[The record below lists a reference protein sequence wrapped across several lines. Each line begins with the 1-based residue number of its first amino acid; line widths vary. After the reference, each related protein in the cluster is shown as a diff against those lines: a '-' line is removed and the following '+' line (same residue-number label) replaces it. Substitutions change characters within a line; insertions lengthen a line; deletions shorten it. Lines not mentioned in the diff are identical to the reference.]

1 MAAQGFDRKVHR
13 IEWVPVGKISVI
25 WAQAQRPYNEK
36 HAREIA
42 DNFDPE
48 MFGTLSLTLPNGD
61 GIYHA
66 IDGRHRKSAIEMMGW
81 GTDQKVPC
89 EIFHASD
96 PARAAKLF
104 DKINSAR
111 KTPQPIDLF
120 KVRVTA
126 GDEAEVAVNKI
137 VMVNGLR
144 VASSQTERSIACVA
158 ALVAIYRSCG
168 GEVLDET
175 LKIVLATWGP
185 DRHALVA
192 PIIRGY
198 AEFVAEHRNHF
209 NVVRLRDNIAKKF
222 TPGRFVGAAKTAR
235 EIDGST
241 IPNAVKRL
249 LEANYNKGLKA
260 AQQLKIVHD
269 DDKAA

>member
-1 MAAQGFDRKVHR
+1 MDARTFDRKTHK
-13 IEWVPVGKISVI
+13 IEWIPVGKISVI
-25 WAQAQRPYNEK
+25 WAQAQRPLNEK

-48 MFGTLSLTLPNGD
+48 MFGTLSVTLPNGD
-61 GIYHA
+61 GIFHA
-66 IDGRHRKSAIEMMGW
+66 IDGRHRKTAVEMMGW
-81 GTDQKVPC
+81 GPDQKVPC
-89 EIFHASD
+89 EVFHASD

-137 VMVNGLR
+137 VIVNGLR
-144 VASSQTERSIACVA
+144 VASSQTERSISCVA
-158 ALVAIYRSCG
+158 ALVAVYRSCG

-209 NVVRLRDNIAKKF
+209 QVVRLRDNIAKKF

-235 EIDGST
+235 EIEGSSVA
-241 IPNAVKRL
+241 IAVKHL
-249 LEANYNKGLKA
+249 LEIHYNKGLKA
-260 AQQLKIVHD
+260 AHQLKIVHGD
-269 DDKAA
+269 GA